1 MAAGGTA
8 DGTPALRAGERRKRK
23 RHHRSSRTKRRLR
36 IVLYVGIHLV
46 GMAVLIFLWLK
57 IID

>member
-8 DGTPALRAGERRKRK
+8 DGTPALRGDERRRRR

-36 IVLYVGIHLV
+36 IILYVAIHLV
-46 GMAVLIFLWLK
+46 GIAVLIFLWLK